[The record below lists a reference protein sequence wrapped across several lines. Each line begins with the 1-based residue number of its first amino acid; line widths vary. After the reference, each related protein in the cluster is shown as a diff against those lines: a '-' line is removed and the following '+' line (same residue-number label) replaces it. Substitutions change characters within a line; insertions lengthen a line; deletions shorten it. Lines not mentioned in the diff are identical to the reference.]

1 MAIYHKF
8 ERNPEQMD
16 FLSLADAGLHWFWRH
31 WRGIAAALALIILG
45 SAGWYGWQV
54 WQQRGNLAASAA
66 YFAASHT
73 DQPNLEALTQ
83 VATEFPES
91 PFAAL
96 ARLDLAARA
105 LTIGDLAGA
114 RTQLSPLLNQSKLP
128 PALQAAARE
137 WEGYLLEAEGQW
149 APAAAAFRRIL
160 TMAGTDQGSALHN
173 TVRCLAQA
181 GDQAAIK
188 ELIESRPD
196 PFTTDTAQ
204 TQAKELER
212 LWFAISSAAH

>member
-8 ERNPEQMD
+8 ERNAEQTD
-16 FLSLADAGLHWFWRH
+16 FLSLADAALHWFWRH
-31 WRGIAAALALIILG
+31 WRGITLGLAFIILG
-45 SAGWYGWQV
+45 SAGWYGWQS

-66 YFAASHT
+66 YYAASRP
-73 DQPNLEALTQ
+73 DQPNLEALAQ
-83 VATEFPES
+83 VAADFPHS
-91 PFAAL
+91 PFAAI
-96 ARLDLAARA
+96 ARLDLAARS
-105 LTIGDLAGA
+105 LSIGDLAGA
-114 RTQLSPLLNQSKLP
+114 RTQLSPLLKPSKLP
-128 PALQAAARE
+128 PPLQAAAQE

-160 TMAGTDQGSALHN
+160 TMPGADQGSALHN
-173 TVRCLAQA
+173 TVRCLAQV
-181 GDQAAIK
+181 GDQKAIA